1 MNISI
6 ATNTF
11 MKRDFKELYHKV
23 YGQLGMKFSKN
34 LVDLQFLLS
43 EGLLT
48 GRRASDCKIP
58 CLRTKSSIIQG
69 PYSKAALNYTSLF
82 FAFVDEV
89 TTKSITV
96 DKFDFMEAL
105 NFLGSNMGL
114 WPGLGI
120 FQLIEGA
127 FIITIA
133 SKIFKSISNIFL
145 KYFFLK
151 TK

>member
-1 MNISI
+1 
-6 ATNTF
+6 

-23 YGQLGMKFSKN
+23 YGQLGMKFSIN

-48 GRRASDCKIP
+48 GRRSSDCKIP

-96 DKFDFMEAL
+96 DKFNVMEAL
-105 NFLGSNMGL
+105 NFLGSNLGL

-120 FQLIEGA
+120 YQIIEEA
-127 FIITIA
+127 IFITAA
-133 SKIFKSISNIFL
+133 SKLFEIL
-145 KYFFLK
+145 KQKFMF
-151 TK
+151 